1 MVMTQI
7 SILGDIPSSSLPVTT
22 RHTHPCDTST
32 ARSSKAVEFRYG
44 ETGEAPKKGRGM
56 VIVYLVAAFVGGI
69 VSCVLL
75 WPYSVALALLSV
87 PFGGSL
93 LVLLTAVLVYSLA
106 LGKAGSSRDRTSQ
119 IDQFQKLQSAERQR

>member
-1 MVMTQI
+1 MTQI
-7 SILGDIPSSSLPVTT
+7 SILGEISSSSFPAAT

-32 ARSSKAVEFRYG
+32 VRSSKAVKFRYG
-44 ETGEAPKKGRGM
+44 ETGNAPKKGRGM
-56 VIVYLVAAFVGGI
+56 VFVYMVAALVGGI

-75 WPYSVALALLSV
+75 WPYSVALALLSM

-93 LVLLTAVLVYSLA
+93 FALLTAVLVYGLA

-119 IDQFQKLQSAERQR
+119 VDQFQKLQSAERQR